1 MQYKRMMATALAAV
15 LLASTAAVATDATPE
30 QARRLEADIRGWL
43 AGTLGEAVPLPP
55 RPVQLEPA
63 GDRYRLVVP
72 LGTDGPALTGTL
84 RQGDGGKWAVDNL
97 RVPSPA
103 RFSVTLPTPPAEPG
117 QPPGA
122 PVRTDYQIRL
132 GEQDASATID
142 PSFTTPSTTTVSF
155 RDFEMVAT
163 SVEREQTM
171 RMARY
176 AGQGAMRPAGNGRID
191 IVSDATSEGYSTASS
206 LPNGMKLQV
215 DIEKLRGQG
224 ELSGVSRERAPRLLQ
239 GMIGLVSGALA
250 APGAAASAPDLPR
263 LRAMLEAVQDLA
275 SGGQVE
281 QVAEGLR
288 VRVGQFGGG
297 ADRAQLGF
305 GVTTPEGILALRMN
319 LGFDGIQVPDLP
331 LSPAQRGLLPTR
343 IALRPVVSGVAT
355 ADLMRMVLAA
365 TEPSAAPTPPDIAAL
380 FSRGGLTMG
389 LESFALDIGGA
400 SFTGMGK
407 VTAPSPDAIGG
418 EGQVS
423 VAELDTLL
431 ERVKAVPEFAGAL
444 PVLAFAKG
452 IARPIGGHM
461 VWDIAYRG
469 GKLSVNDVDLSAMIG
484 GGPKR

>member
-1 MQYKRMMATALAAV
+1 MTVSALAAL
-15 LLASTAAVATDATPE
+15 LLASTAAGAADVTAE

-43 AGTLGEAVPLPP
+43 AGTLGEAVPLPA

-63 GDRYRLVVP
+63 GDRYRLTAP
-72 LGTDGPALTGTL
+72 LGTGGPALTGTL
-84 RQGDGGKWAVDNL
+84 RQGDGGKWAVDTV
-97 RVPSPA
+97 RFPSPA
-103 RFSVTLPTPPAEPG
+103 RFSITLPTPPAEPG
-117 QPPGA
+117 QAPGA
-122 PVRTDYQIRL
+122 PVRTDYQVRV
-132 GEQDASATID
+132 GEQDASATFD
-142 PSFTTPSTTTVSF
+142 PSFTTPSTTAVSF
-155 RDFEMVAT
+155 RDLEVTAT
-163 SVEREQTM
+163 GGRNQMT

-176 AGQGAMRPAGNGRID
+176 AGQSAMRPAGNGRID
-191 IVSDATSEGYSTASS
+191 IVSDATSEGYSAVSS
-206 LPNGMKLQV
+206 LPNGEPLQV
-215 DIEKLRGQG
+215 DIEKLRGNG

-239 GMIGLVSGALA
+239 GMIALVSGAVA
-250 APGAAASAPDLPR
+250 APGAAAPAVDLPR

-297 ADRAQLGF
+297 AERAQFGF
-305 GVTTPEGILALRMN
+305 GVTTPDGILALRMD
-319 LGFDGIQVPDLP
+319 LGFEGIQVPDLP
-331 LSPAQRGLLPTR
+331 LSPAQRALLPR
-343 IALRPVVSGVAT
+343 RLSLRPVVSGVAT
-355 ADLMRMVLAA
+355 ADLMRMALTA
-365 TEPSAAPTPPDIAAL
+365 TDPAAAPQQPDIAAL

-452 IARPIGGHM
+452 IARPVGGRM

-469 GKLSVNDVDLSAMIG
+469 GKLSVNDVDLSAMM

>member
-1 MQYKRMMATALAAV
+1 MQYKRMTAPALAAL
-15 LLASTAAVATDATPE
+15 LLASTAAGAADATAE

-43 AGTLGEAVPLPP
+43 AGTLGEAVPLPA

-63 GDRYRLVVP
+63 GDRYRLTAP
-72 LGTDGPALTGTL
+72 LGTGGTALTGTL
-84 RQGDGGKWAVDNL
+84 RQGDGGKWALDNVRL
-97 RVPSPA
+97 PSPA
-103 RFSVTLPTPPAEPG
+103 RFSITLPAPAEPG
-117 QPPGA
+117 QAPGA
-122 PVRTDYQIRL
+122 PVRTDYRVRI
-132 GEQDASATID
+132 GEQDASGTFD
-142 PSFTTPSTTTVSF
+142 PSFVTPSTTTVSF
-155 RDFEMVAT
+155 RDLEVVA
-163 SVEREQTM
+163 SGGGREQTT

-191 IVSDATSEGYSTASS
+191 VVSDATTEGYSAASS
-206 LPNGMKLQV
+206 LPNGMPLQV
-215 DIEKLRGQG
+215 DIEKLRGNG

-239 GMIGLVSGALA
+239 GMIALVSGAIA
-250 APGAAASAPDLPR
+250 APGAAASGPDLPR

-275 SGGQVE
+275 SGGQVD

-297 ADRAQLGF
+297 AERVQFGLGA
-305 GVTTPEGILALRMN
+305 TTPDGILALRMDF
-319 LGFDGIQVPDLP
+319 GVDGIQVPDLP
-331 LSPAQRGLLPTR
+331 LSPAQRSLLPTR
-343 IALRPVVSGVAT
+343 LALRPIVSGVAT
-355 ADLMRMVLAA
+355 ADLMRMALAA
-365 TEPSAAPTPPDIAAL
+365 TEPGDTQPPPDIAAL

-418 EGQVS
+418 QGQVT
-423 VAELDTLL
+423 VAEFDTLL

-452 IARPIGGHM
+452 IARPAGGRM
-461 VWDIAYRG
+461 VWDITYRG
-469 GKLSVNDVDLSAMIG
+469 GALKVNDVDLSAMM